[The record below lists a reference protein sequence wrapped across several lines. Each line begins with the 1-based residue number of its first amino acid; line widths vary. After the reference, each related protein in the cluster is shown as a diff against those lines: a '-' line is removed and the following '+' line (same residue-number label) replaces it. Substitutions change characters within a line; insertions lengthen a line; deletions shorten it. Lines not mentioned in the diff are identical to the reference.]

1 MKSLKLQHNT
11 HLLLHEVITK
21 DIQNYSWVSDI
32 LLIFRKNVFLI
43 AINNYQTRTASF
55 TLRCALQLMNSKS
68 TGSMPWIDMSWT
80 VVSRGHFCSIPL
92 TITAFN
98 NPETAG
104 GRKDTSKKTNK
115 LHYGWITS
123 SKWHQTVDSPQHW
136 WLVRVHPSTLAYDRI
151 KIQNFNRYYLQ

>member
-1 MKSLKLQHNT
+1 MKSLKLRHNT
-11 HLLLHEVITK
+11 HLLLHKVITK

-55 TLRCALQLMNSKS
+55 TLRRALQLMNSKS
-68 TGSMPWIDMSWT
+68 TGSMPWT
-80 VVSRGHFCSIPL
+80 VVSRSHFCSIPL

-104 GRKDTSKKTNK
+104 GRKDKKTNK

-123 SKWHQTVDSPQHW
+123 SKWHQTVESSA
-136 WLVRVHPSTLAYDRI
+136 LMVGKSTSLNSCLW
-151 KIQNFNRYYLQ
+151 QN